1 MPPLTKQLYFT
12 TSTVIDWVDI
22 FTRASY
28 RHIVVDSLEYCQQ
41 QKGLKIYAWVLMSNH
56 LHMVVSAEGEQ
67 TVGDILR
74 DFKKFTNKKILKEL
88 EENEHESRR
97 IWMIDRFRFAGAND
111 NRIKNYRFWQEG
123 NNVEDIC
130 TSEFLWQKVNY
141 IHQNPVRAEIVERAE
156 EYLYSSAR
164 DYAGERG
171 LLKVEVIKF

>member
-1 MPPLTKQLYFT
+1 
-12 TSTVIDWVDI
+12 
-22 FTRASY
+22 
-28 RHIVVDSLEYCQQ
+28 
-41 QKGLKIYAWVLMSNH
+41 
-56 LHMVVSAEGEQ
+56 MVVSAEGKQ

-74 DFKKFTNKKILKEL
+74 DFKKFTNTKILKEL
-88 EENEHESRR
+88 EENEHERRR

-111 NRIKNYRFWQEG
+111 NRIKSYRFWQEG
-123 NNVEDIC
+123 NHVEDIC

-171 LLKVEVIKF
+171 LLKVEVIRF

>member
-111 NRIKNYRFWQEG
+111 NRI
-123 NNVEDIC
+123 
-130 TSEFLWQKVNY
+130 
-141 IHQNPVRAEIVERAE
+141 
-156 EYLYSSAR
+156 
-164 DYAGERG
+164 
-171 LLKVEVIKF
+171 